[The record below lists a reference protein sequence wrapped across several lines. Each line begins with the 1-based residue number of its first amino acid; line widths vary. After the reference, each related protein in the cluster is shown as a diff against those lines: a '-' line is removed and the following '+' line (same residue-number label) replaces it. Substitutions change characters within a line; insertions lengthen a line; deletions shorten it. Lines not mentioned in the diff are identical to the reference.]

1 MEVEGVK
8 SFRMHDGTVL
18 LVFRDHL
25 DSSMRCWPLPTL
37 FSRMQP
43 REDQNNAI
51 TYNVGT
57 SPPSPTTSDC
67 GDNWRETSLA
77 SLDECMQEIEALA
90 QRHGLPLVAFP
101 LHRDLQ
107 RMRLDLLRNS
117 GIQAQDAASLLVRTR
132 AALLLW
138 GDV

>member
-1 MEVEGVK
+1 MEVDGVR
-8 SFRMHDGTVL
+8 SFRLHDGTVL

-25 DSSMRCWPLPTL
+25 DTSMRCWPLPTL

-43 REDQNNAI
+43 REHTNTAI
-51 TYNVGT
+51 TCNVFT
-57 SPPSPTTSDC
+57 SPPSPTTSGC
-67 GDNWRETSLA
+67 GDNWRESSVA

-101 LHRDLQ
+101 LHQDLQ
-107 RMRLDLLRNS
+107 RMRLDVLWNS
-117 GIQAQDAASLLVRTR
+117 DIQAQDAASLLVRTR

>member
-1 MEVEGVK
+1 
-8 SFRMHDGTVL
+8 
-18 LVFRDHL
+18 
-25 DSSMRCWPLPTL
+25 MRCWPLPTL

-43 REDQNNAI
+43 REDPNNAI

-57 SPPSPTTSDC
+57 SPPSPTTSC
-67 GDNWRETSLA
+67 CADNWRESSVA

-101 LHRDLQ
+101 LHQDLQ
-107 RMRLDLLRNS
+107 RMRLDVLWNS
-117 GIQAQDAASLLVRTR
+117 DIQAQDVASLLVRTR

>member
-1 MEVEGVK
+1 MEVDGVR
-8 SFRMHDGTVL
+8 SFRLHDGTVL

-25 DSSMRCWPLPTL
+25 DTSMRCWPLPTL
-37 FSRMQP
+37 FGRMQP
-43 REDQNNAI
+43 REHTNTAI
-51 TYNVGT
+51 TCNVLT
-57 SPPSPTTSDC
+57 SPPSPTTSGC
-67 GDNWRETSLA
+67 GDTWRESSVA

-101 LHRDLQ
+101 LHQDLQ
-107 RMRLDLLRNS
+107 RMRLDVLWNS
-117 GIQAQDAASLLVRTR
+117 DIQAQDAASLLVRTR